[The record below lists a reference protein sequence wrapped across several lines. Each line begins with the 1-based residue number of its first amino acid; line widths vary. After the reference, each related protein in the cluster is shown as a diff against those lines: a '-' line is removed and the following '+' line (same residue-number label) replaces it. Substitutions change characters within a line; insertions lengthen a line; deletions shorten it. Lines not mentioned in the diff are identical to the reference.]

1 MDYLIKQKPYVNAYP
16 PKQEIKITGH
26 IIFEFLHHVEWPK
39 KNKNRFKVN
48 NYFFMLLQTHFIFFN
63 KNNII

>member
-39 KNKNRFKVN
+39 KIKNEKQKIEENVKKKNRK
-48 NYFFMLLQTHFIFFN
+48 
-63 KNNII
+63 KK